1 MSQSIGSKRVEAA
14 HPGSYSYQYGINALG
29 QTVGMVYEEDGKDKV
44 YKGVVTEFIRGLEC
58 DFSDDDDDGED
69 LYLIEF
75 EDGEAIHLKTDELV
89 EGYRLMA
96 ENPM

>member
-1 MSQSIGSKRVEAA
+1 
-14 HPGSYSYQYGINALG
+14 
-29 QTVGMVYEEDGKDKV
+29 MVYEEGGKDKV
-44 YKGVVTEFIRGLEC
+44 YKGVVTEFIRGPEN

-75 EDGEAIHLKTDELV
+75 DDGDAIHLKTDELV